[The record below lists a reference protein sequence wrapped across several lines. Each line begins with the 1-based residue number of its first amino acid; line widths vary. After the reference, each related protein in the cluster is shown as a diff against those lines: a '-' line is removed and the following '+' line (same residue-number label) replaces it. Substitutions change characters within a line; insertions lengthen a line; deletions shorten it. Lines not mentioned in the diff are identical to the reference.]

1 MREKKKEK
9 RLAIADLD
17 RVEPAKGG
25 KRQKQEDGARGPL
38 CERVAFGGGR
48 GRDILTG
55 VAWGRRSRLC
65 AEHFGKGTGE
75 RIRGR
80 GRERGC
86 RNLVSSEL
94 IMHN

>member
-1 MREKKKEK
+1 MREKKKK
-9 RLAIADLD
+9 LGVAHLD

-25 KRQKQEDGARGPL
+25 ERQKQEDGARGPL
-38 CERVAFGGGR
+38 CERVAFGGSR
-48 GRDILTG
+48 GGGGDILTG

-65 AEHFGKGTGE
+65 AEHFGKGTRE

-80 GRERGC
+80 GERGC